1 MAVTE
6 HTINDALA
14 EVLRTKRHLWRS
26 DKVVSSEN
34 TAMVKGTNERPDIL
48 VIEPNV
54 SPVVIET
61 EGLPAPTV
69 EADALARLGKRL
81 RGTGRR
87 LLSVVAARLPPRLR
101 RTSGKKSTS
110 DTQRAE
116 GRRAPCSTGSETLRQ

>member
-1 MAVTE
+1 MAHPVPVTE

-34 TAMVKGTNERPDIL
+34 TGMLKGTNERPDIL

-61 EGLPAPTV
+61 EALPAVTV
-69 EADALARLGKRL
+69 EAEARARLGKHL
-81 RGTGRR
+81 RSTGRTI
-87 LLSVVAARLPPRLR
+87 LSVVAVRLPPRLR
-101 RTSGKKSTS
+101 MA
-110 DTQRAE
+110 RAT
-116 GRRAPCSTGSETLRQ
+116 PS

>member
-54 SPVVIET
+54 SPVVIGT
-61 EGLPAPTV
+61 KVLPAPTV

-87 LLSVVAARLPPRLR
+87 VFSVVAVRLPPRLR
-101 RTSGKKSTS
+101 NELGKSLTTANTSAQCPELASFTIIY
-110 DTQRAE
+110 
-116 GRRAPCSTGSETLRQ
+116 PLNN